1 MIQLE
6 LFLKIISLLELLHN
20 YSSQEILLISV
31 LPARIMVVVEVVV
44 VVVGVEVF
52 VGKIQNYSH
61 TGFPYWLVVTMIIS
75 TFKI

>member
-1 MIQLE
+1 MIQLK
-6 LFLKIISLLELLHN
+6 LFLKIISLLDFLHN
-20 YSSQEILLISV
+20 SPQEIFLISV
-31 LPARIMVVVEVVV
+31 LAARMMVVVVVVV

-61 TGFPYWLVVTMIIS
+61 TGFPYWLVVTMTIA